1 MQISEL
7 FPSSFLSLARQKT
20 VDLTDSDADIN
31 AAVVATTDG
40 FAVTSASRNSA
51 DAERIAALASSIST
65 IGAIATQE
73 AGLGRCSSVILNTD
87 NGFAVVRQFS
97 HLNKNLVLIAVASGN
112 AMLAK
117 VMYQANQFVKEV
129 LAA

>member
-7 FPSSFLSLARQKT
+7 FPQSFLHLSQQKT
-20 VDLTDSDADIN
+20 QGLTESDSDIDT
-31 AAVVATTDG
+31 AVMATTDG
-40 FAVTSASRNSA
+40 FAVTSASRNGP

-97 HLNKNLVLIAVASGN
+97 HLNKDLVLIAVANGN

-117 VMYQANQFVKEV
+117 VMYQANQFVREV

>member
-1 MQISEL
+1 MQISDL
-7 FPSSFLSLARQKT
+7 FPSSFLKLSQQKT
-20 VDLTDSDADIN
+20 LGLTESDSDID

-40 FAVTSASRNSA
+40 FAVASASRNGS

-73 AGLGRCSSVILNTD
+73 AGLGRCASVILNTD

-97 HLNKNLVLIAVASGN
+97 HLNKDLVLIAVANSN

-129 LAA
+129 VAA

>member
-1 MQISEL
+1 MDISEL
-7 FPSSFLSLARQKT
+7 FPWEFIKGAQSKT
-20 VDLTDSDADIN
+20 KALIESDSDID
-31 AAVVATTDG
+31 AAVLATTDG
-40 FAVTSASRNSA
+40 FSVASAIGNGA
-51 DAERIAALASSIST
+51 DPDRIAALASSIST

-97 HLNKNLVLIAVASGN
+97 HHNKDLVLIAVANGK

-117 VMYQANQFVKEV
+117 VMYQANHFVKAV
-129 LAA
+129 VDV